1 MGTLIETADRAQIE
15 ALAAD
20 GSTAAIRRR
29 AQLLLLYDEG
39 LPTREVAEQID
50 LSLSRTRFWRRRYIF
65 EGMQIFAESS
75 LKTAPSVPSITDQDQ
90 LTSNLA
96 ADTRSEDLEE
106 SEAIEVNHPQPEQGS
121 QPIESELSQPVVEIE
136 PAEEEPLQQWDEF
149 GPIEEQLGEPAED
162 NEPIED
168 VLTETIEERELFEEE
183 LPEPAEDDELFEGTP
198 AEPEEELESQPISL
212 AELRQRYPANLRRA
226 EHRRDLA
233 LELFDATQVIHQLP
247 DEQRRL
253 LEVAALLQY
262 LTESQEDES
271 SNKSGYLFILSHPLT
286 DLSEVENKIVEAVL
300 GYQHGKVVLPAS
312 WESDHTLSPAEH
324 EALILAAILRIAHG
338 LDASQSQETM
348 IDSIEI
354 DPQELKILV
363 SGPKAK
369 KDARIGRKSAKLWS
383 RLFEQKVHLEA
394 VYLLDLAGDKKLES
408 LLMKKNPG
416 VNPDDSLSEAG
427 RKVMGYHFA
436 QMLRHEAGT
445 RKGEDIEELHDMR
458 VATRRMRA
466 AFEVFSSAFE
476 TKAVK
481 THLKGLRATGRA
493 LGRVRDLD
501 VFMEKAQHYLD
512 TIPQEQ
518 RTGLEPLLT
527 LWENERQTDREKM
540 LEHLNSE
547 SYANFKSKFL
557 RFVSTSNAGAKKVSV
572 TSPNQVRHI
581 VPALVYTR
589 LASVRAYG
597 LILESATIEQL
608 HGLRIEFKKLRYTL
622 EFFREVL
629 GGETKDLV
637 GEIKTLQDHLGDLN
651 DADVACQILRQFLD
665 EWESRQVYKP
675 ISERDNPEPIVAYLA
690 AKHAERY
697 FLTTNFQE
705 AWQAFDGP
713 EMRANLASAVSVL

>member
-29 AQLLLLYDEG
+29 AQLLLLYDED
-39 LPTREVAEQID
+39 LPTREVAEQVD

-65 EGMQIFAESS
+65 EGMQIFSEGS
-75 LKTAPSVPSITDQDQ
+75 LETTAIAPSILDQDH
-90 LTSNLA
+90 LTFNPA
-96 ADTRSEDLEE
+96 PDTRPDDLEE
-106 SEAIEVNHPQPEQGS
+106 SESIEDDHPQPEEGIE
-121 QPIESELSQPVVEIE
+121 PIEGELSQPVGEIE
-136 PAEEEPLQQWDEF
+136 PVEEEPLQQLDEF
-149 GPIEEQLGEPAED
+149 EPIEEELPVPAED
-162 NEPIED
+162 IEPIEE
-168 VLTETIEERELFEEE
+168 VSTEPIEESELIEEE
-183 LPEPAEDDELFEGTP
+183 LPEPVEDDELIEEVLD
-198 AEPEEELESQPISL
+198 EPVEEIESQPVSL
-212 AELRQRYPANLRRA
+212 AELCQRYPANLRRA

-233 LELFDATQVIHQLP
+233 LELFDATQAIHQLP

-271 SNKSGYLFILSHPLT
+271 SNKSGYIFILSHPLS
-286 DLSEVENKIVEAVL
+286 DLSEGEYKIVEAVL
-300 GYQHGKVVLPAS
+300 RYQHGKVDIPATR
-312 WESDHTLSPAEH
+312 EFDQTLTPAEH

-338 LDASQSQETM
+338 LDASQSQETW

-369 KDARIGRKSAKLWS
+369 KDARVGRKSAKLWS
-383 RLFEQKVHLEA
+383 RLFEQKVRLEA
-394 VYLLDLAGDKKLES
+394 VYLLDLAGDENLES
-408 LLMKKNPG
+408 LLLKKNPG

-436 QMLRHEAGT
+436 QMVRHEAGT

-466 AFEVFSSAFE
+466 SFEVFSSAFE
-476 TKAVK
+476 SKAVK

-512 TIPQEQ
+512 SIPQEQ
-518 RTGLEPLLT
+518 RNGLEPLLT
-527 LWENERQTDREKM
+527 LWENERQKDREKM
-540 LEHLNSE
+540 LEHLDSE
-547 SYANFKSKFL
+547 AYANFKRKFL
-557 RFVSTSNAGAKKVSV
+557 KFVSTPNAGARPVSE
-572 TSPNQVRHI
+572 TSPHQVRHI

-589 LASVRAYG
+589 LAAVRTYG
-597 LILESATIEQL
+597 LILESATIKQL

-629 GGETKDLV
+629 GEETKELI

-705 AWQAFDGP
+705 AWQAFDRP
-713 EMRANLASAVSVL
+713 EMRANLAAAVSVL

>member
-39 LPTREVAEQID
+39 LLTREVAEQVD

-75 LKTAPSVPSITDQDQ
+75 LKTAAIAPSILDQDQ
-90 LTSNLA
+90 LTYNPA
-96 ADTRSEDLEE
+96 PDTRLEE
-106 SEAIEVNHPQPEQGS
+106 LGDSELIEDDHPQAEEGS
-121 QPIESELSQPVVEIE
+121 EPIEGELSQLVGEIE
-136 PAEEEPLQQWDEF
+136 PVEEEPLQQLDEF
-149 GPIEEQLGEPAED
+149 EPIEEELAEDIEPIEEVLTEPAE
-162 NEPIED
+162 ES
-168 VLTETIEERELFEEE
+168 ELIEEE
-183 LPEPAEDDELFEGTP
+183 LPEPAEDVELIEEIL
-198 AEPEEELESQPISL
+198 AESVEEIESQPVSL

-233 LELFDATQVIHQLP
+233 LELFDATQAIHQLP

-271 SNKSGYLFILSHPLT
+271 PNKSGYIFILSHPLT
-286 DLSEVENKIVEAVL
+286 DLSEGENKIVEAVL
-300 GYQHGKVVLPAS
+300 RYQHGKVDIPATR
-312 WESDHTLSPAEH
+312 ESDQTLTPAEH

-338 LDASQSQETM
+338 LDASQSQETW

-369 KDARIGRKSAKLWS
+369 KDARVGRKSAKLWS
-383 RLFEQKVHLEA
+383 RLFEQKVRLEA
-394 VYLLDLAGDKKLES
+394 VYLLDLAGDENLES
-408 LLMKKNPG
+408 LLLKKNPG

-436 QMLRHEAGT
+436 QMVRHEAGT

-466 AFEVFSSAFE
+466 SFEVFSRAFE
-476 TKAVK
+476 SKAVK

-512 TIPQEQ
+512 SIPQEQ
-518 RTGLEPLLT
+518 RNGLEPLLT
-527 LWENERQTDREKM
+527 LWENERQIDREKM
-540 LEHLNSE
+540 LEYLDSE
-547 SYANFKSKFL
+547 AYANFKRKFL
-557 RFVSTSNAGAKKVSV
+557 KFVSTPNAGARPVSE
-572 TSPNQVRHI
+572 TSPHQVRHI

-589 LASVRAYG
+589 LAAVRAYG
-597 LILESATIEQL
+597 LILESATIKQL

-629 GGETKDLV
+629 GVETKELI

-705 AWQAFDGP
+705 AWQAFDRP
-713 EMRANLASAVSVL
+713 EMRVKLAAAVAVL